1 MGLMAMLGC
10 LAALPGVNGQS
21 LDSRLRG
28 TKNRQETVRDNLK
41 DVKAQQEARRKA
53 LSAARGEADR
63 AQAAYGTAKSTLEAT
78 RKHLKQAR
86 TKLDQ
91 FTQRMDR
98 HGASVNQRIR
108 LMYEIGEPSYV
119 EVLLDASTF
128 SDFVERA
135 DYMQRVA
142 QNDANQLI
150 RFAGELREVDTL
162 RHGLEQTQAQ
172 EEDEARKLNATK
184 ADAEQKEDQA
194 WALAKQSS
202 DTRARYE
209 GELADLDREEKALE
223 ALLAESRRAIRQ
235 GGLAYA
241 GTYSGW
247 ASQPIKSSHRFT
259 SPFGRRFHPILR
271 RWKHH
276 AGVDLACSTGTRIYA
291 AAKGRVVVAGY
302 HNGVIGN
309 CVIIDH
315 GSGWSTIYGHM
326 SRVGASRGQH
336 VAPGDVVGYVGSTG
350 RSTGPHLHFG
360 VAKNGSCV
368 DPIRAGAYRR

>member
-1 MGLMAMLGC
+1 
-10 LAALPGVNGQS
+10 
-21 LDSRLRG
+21 
-28 TKNRQETVRDNLK
+28 
-41 DVKAQQEARRKA
+41 
-53 LSAARGEADR
+53 
-63 AQAAYGTAKSTLEAT
+63 
-78 RKHLKQAR
+78 
-86 TKLDQ
+86 
-91 FTQRMDR
+91 MDR
-98 HGASVNQRIR
+98 HEASVSQRIL
-108 LMYEIGEPSYV
+108 LMYEMGEPSYV

-128 SDFVERA
+128 SDFIERA

-142 QNDANQLI
+142 ENDANQLV
-150 RFAGELREVDTL
+150 RFTSELREVNGL
-162 RHGLEQTQAQ
+162 RNELEQTQAR
-172 EEDEARKLNATK
+172 EEDEARALNAQK
-184 ADAEQKEDQA
+184 AEAERKEDQA
-194 WALAKQSS
+194 WALAKRAS

-209 GELADLDREEKALE
+209 GELADLDREAKALE

-247 ASQPIKSSHRFT
+247 TCQPIKSSHRFT

-309 CVIIDH
+309 CVIVDH
-315 GSGWSTIYGHM
+315 GGGWSTIYGHM
-326 SRVGASRGQH
+326 SRVGASRGQS
-336 VAPGDVVGYVGSTG
+336 VAAGDVVGYVGNTG

-368 DPIRAGAYRR
+368 DPVRAGAYRR